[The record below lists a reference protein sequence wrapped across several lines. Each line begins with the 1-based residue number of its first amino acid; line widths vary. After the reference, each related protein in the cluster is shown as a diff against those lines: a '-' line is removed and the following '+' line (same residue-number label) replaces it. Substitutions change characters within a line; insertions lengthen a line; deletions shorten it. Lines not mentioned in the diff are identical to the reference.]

1 MSAKSI
7 DELWHHGKD
16 ADALRRGDHLYTF
29 LHDHL
34 EGLVRSV
41 TAAPRSA
48 DSLGTPDHCSKP
60 PRTNLGCY

>member
-16 ADALRRGDHLYTF
+16 ADALRRGAHLYTF

-34 EGLVRSV
+34 EGLVRNV

-48 DSLGTPDHCSKP
+48 DSLGAS
-60 PRTNLGCY
+60 G